1 MDKQGY
7 LLAVPQAV
15 GTKNK
20 IKKEKKKGVDSMSS
34 YLTKKKIKVFRDVAP
49 GKYTFDLKSYK
60 VIGTENAIAELKA
73 DVIAAGGDESNL
85 QYMTKKDNTKS
96 EWFIQ
101 LQGKLYN
108 EDFSTGY
115 NINLYPDE
123 TKDIDM
129 LMYQMSQIAQQ
140 LEIDG
145 DEDIIAILEQ
155 AISKQFDVWVYVNN
169 VLVDGTLKQY
179 KNTSFSEPKN
189 WNADADFE

>member
-1 MDKQGY
+1 M
-7 LLAVPQAV
+7 
-15 GTKNK
+15 
-20 IKKEKKKGVDSMSS
+20 S
-34 YLTKKKIKVFRDVAP
+34 YLTKKVKVFKDVAP
-49 GKYTFDLKSYK
+49 GKYTFDLKDYK
-60 VIGTENAIAELKA
+60 VIGTEHAIAELKA

-85 QYMTKKDNTKS
+85 QYMTRKDNTKS
-96 EWFIQ
+96 NWFIQ

-145 DEDIIAILEQ
+145 DENIIVILEE
-155 AISKQFDVWVYVNN
+155 AVRKQFDVWVYVNN
-169 VLVDGTLKQY
+169 VLIDGALKQY
-179 KNTSFSEPKN
+179 KNTSFGEPKN

>member
-1 MDKQGY
+1 M
-7 LLAVPQAV
+7 
-15 GTKNK
+15 
-20 IKKEKKKGVDSMSS
+20 S
-34 YLTKKKIKVFRDVAP
+34 YLKNKKIKVFKDVAP
-49 GKYTFDLKSYK
+49 GKYAFDLKSYK

-123 TKDIDM
+123 SKDIDM

-140 LEIDG
+140 LDIDG
-145 DEDIIAILEQ
+145 VEDIIAILEQ
-155 AISKQFDVWVYVNN
+155 ATGEQFDVWIYVNN

>member
-1 MDKQGY
+1 
-7 LLAVPQAV
+7 
-15 GTKNK
+15 
-20 IKKEKKKGVDSMSS
+20 MSS

-96 EWFIQ
+96 NWFIQ

-108 EDFSTGY
+108 EDFNTGY

-129 LMYQMSQIAQQ
+129 LMYQMSQIA
-140 LEIDG
+140 
-145 DEDIIAILEQ
+145 
-155 AISKQFDVWVYVNN
+155 
-169 VLVDGTLKQY
+169 
-179 KNTSFSEPKN
+179 
-189 WNADADFE
+189 

>member
-1 MDKQGY
+1 
-7 LLAVPQAV
+7 
-15 GTKNK
+15 
-20 IKKEKKKGVDSMSS
+20 MSS
-34 YLTKKKIKVFRDVAP
+34 YLTKKKIKVFKDVAP
-49 GKYTFDLKSYK
+49 GKYTFDLKAYK
-60 VIGTENAIAELKA
+60 VIGTENAIAELKS

-96 EWFIQ
+96 NWFIQ

-140 LEIDG
+140 LDIDG

-155 AISKQFDVWVYVNN
+155 AVHETFDVWVYVNN

>member
-1 MDKQGY
+1 M
-7 LLAVPQAV
+7 
-15 GTKNK
+15 
-20 IKKEKKKGVDSMSS
+20 S
-34 YLTKKKIKVFRDVAP
+34 YLKTKKIKVFKDVAP
-49 GKYTFDLKSYK
+49 GKYTSILKDYK

-96 EWFIQ
+96 NWFIQ

-108 EDFSTGY
+108 ADFSTEY

-140 LEIDG
+140 LDIDG

-155 AISKQFDVWVYVNN
+155 AVRETFDVWVYVNN

>member
-1 MDKQGY
+1 M
-7 LLAVPQAV
+7 
-15 GTKNK
+15 
-20 IKKEKKKGVDSMSS
+20 S
-34 YLTKKKIKVFRDVAP
+34 YLKNKKIKVFKDVAP
-49 GKYTFDLKSYK
+49 GKYTFDMKAYK
-60 VIGTENAIAELKA
+60 VIGTEDAITELKA
-73 DVIAAGGDESNL
+73 DVIAAGGDENNL

-96 EWFIQ
+96 NWFIQ
-101 LQGKLYN
+101 LQGTLKGD
-108 EDFSTGY
+108 DFSTGY

-123 TKDIDM
+123 SKEIDM

-155 AISKQFDVWVYVNN
+155 ATSKQFNIWIYVNN

>member
-1 MDKQGY
+1 M
-7 LLAVPQAV
+7 
-15 GTKNK
+15 
-20 IKKEKKKGVDSMSS
+20 S
-34 YLTKKKIKVFRDVAP
+34 YLTSKKVKVFKDVAP
-49 GKYTFDLKSYK
+49 GKYTFDMRDYK
-60 VIGTENAIAELKA
+60 VIGTENAIAELKP

-96 EWFIQ
+96 NWFIQ

-123 TKDIDM
+123 SKDIDM

-145 DEDIIAILEQ
+145 IENIIAILEE
-155 AISKQFDVWVYVNN
+155 AVHKQFNVWIYVNN